1 MKRIEKNIVSSEV
14 FYELSEK
21 EFKEI
26 KAEARAAGRKDVAEY
41 IFYALSNYVYELNI
55 GGVDSFIHELI
66 PFLKRKSDGI
76 RNNGVYDFFEWCKRR
91 EEDEI

>member
-21 EFKEI
+21 ELKEI
-26 KAEARAAGRKDVAEY
+26 KSESREAGRKDVTEY

-55 GGVDSFIHELI
+55 GGVDSFMHELI
-66 PFLKRKSDGI
+66 QFLKRKSDGI
-76 RNNGVYDFFEWCKRR
+76 RNRGIYDFFEWCEKERK
-91 EEDEI
+91 

>member
-1 MKRIEKNIVSSEV
+1 M

>member
-21 EFKEI
+21 ELKEI
-26 KAEARAAGRKDVAEY
+26 KSESREAGRKDVAEY

-55 GGVDSFIHELI
+55 GGVDSFMHELI
-66 PFLKRKSDGI
+66 QFLKRKSDGI
-76 RNNGVYDFFEWCKRR
+76 RNRGIYDFFEWCERR
-91 EEDEI
+91 ENEI

>member
-14 FYELSEK
+14 FYELSGKK
-21 EFKEI
+21 ELKEI
-26 KAEARAAGRKDVAEY
+26 KSESRAAGRKDVAEY

-55 GGVDSFIHELI
+55 GGVNSFMHELI

-76 RNNGVYDFFEWCKRR
+76 RNHGMYDFFEWCEKERR
-91 EEDEI
+91 